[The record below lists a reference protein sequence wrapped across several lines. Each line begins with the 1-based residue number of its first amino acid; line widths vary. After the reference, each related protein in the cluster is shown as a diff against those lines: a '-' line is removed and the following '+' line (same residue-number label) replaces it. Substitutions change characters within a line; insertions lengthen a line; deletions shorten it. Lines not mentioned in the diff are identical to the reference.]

1 MITLLYIS
9 TYSELLLFT
18 CSCNYYVRSSP
29 WYFFAILLIYFLN
42 SLSDLFLNVCHCICT
57 IYVSFKSF
65 YLEGE
70 GYCVCKYELY
80 ILYITCLYKVVYWLL
95 PTSSHHLH
103 PIYTST
109 MATAFHSHIHSSP
122 YPRSGFP
129 RSTHIPFAG
138 HPRAPRSF
146 PLLVISFPPTGL
158 FPSQNA
164 DSVHYVKKLFVCIW
178 VSENKGIC
186 RSDLNYASHVSVLW
200 SDGVCRN
207 NIDIKMATRIP
218 NT

>member
-42 SLSDLFLNVCHCICT
+42 SLSDLFLNVCHCICA

-80 ILYITCLYKVVYWLL
+80 ILYITCCIKLCIDHFPLHH
-95 PTSSHHLH
+95 HHLH
-103 PIYTST
+103 PTCTST
-109 MATAFHSHIHSSP
+109 MATAFHSHVHSSP
-122 YPRSGFP
+122 YPRSDFP

-146 PLLVISFPPTGL
+146 PHLVISFPPTRP
-158 FPSQNA
+158 FPLTKCWLCTLCKKVVCMYLSFWESKALA
-164 DSVHYVKKLFVCIW
+164 DQTSTMQVMCLYSGVTVYVEI
-178 VSENKGIC
+178 S
-186 RSDLNYASHVSVLW
+186 
-200 SDGVCRN
+200 
-207 NIDIKMATRIP
+207 
-218 NT
+218 